1 MFSRSGY
8 QALPLGDF
16 DRFQQ
21 SSIGLYGAQKG
32 FFSFGSSQGWLA
44 WICHG
49 IITSLVF
56 LLMVVTFPISGWFA
70 LKVRTGFDIQISPNI
85 TVWVGFVPY
94 HPPIKRI

>member
-21 SSIGLYGAQKG
+21 SSIGLYAAQKG
-32 FFSFGSSQGWLA
+32 FFSFGSKEDPLGPGWLS

-70 LKVRTGFDIQISPNI
+70 LKVREES
-85 TVWVGFVPY
+85 
-94 HPPIKRI
+94 R